1 MFLFKQYPQQP
12 HKKITEVTTTAEVKC
27 VLVYAFIGNSQWPLY
42 DIIRIPCV
50 IQCAPGRSRYFL
62 CVLYAS
68 KLASVGHYFPIVCDP
83 VHSIWPQIGFCSRF
97 ANPVRYQYY
106 SLESTLFGCQL
117 WLRIG
122 FCCKFTNP
130 VHSQCYSLEQI
141 LVRHQLYLQIST

>member
-68 KLASVGHYFPIVCDP
+68 KLASVGHYLSITSDP
-83 VHSIWPQIGFCSRF
+83 VR
-97 ANPVRYQYY
+97 
-106 SLESTLFGCQL
+106 LL

-141 LVRHQLYLQIST
+141 LVRHQLYLQIGTLIPYYLSCKSINWHLNAIIFLS